1 MADLCFISFPSSSFE
16 NLLWNWFITFQKLS
30 NIGDHYFRN
39 NFNQQGKLLLE
50 MKKLRFSHSAPHLIS
65 KRFHILCQR
74 VVHAHNCNFR
84 REKGFERTASQIGW
98 IVKTFNVQQKKNREK
113 KETRSTQGGH
123 RLGSI
128 VSNSNGDSA
137 WSYPQIPTTFKIN
150 PVVHSINQKD
160 QFLPKSTLKVM

>member
-1 MADLCFISFPSSSFE
+1 MGDINTVNASYHLR
-16 NLLWNWFITFQKLS
+16 KL
-30 NIGDHYFRN
+30 
-39 NFNQQGKLLLE
+39 Q
-50 MKKLRFSHSAPHLIS
+50 FSHSVPHLVS

-113 KETRSTQGGH
+113 KERSTQEGH

-137 WSYPQIPTTFKIN
+137 
-150 PVVHSINQKD
+150 
-160 QFLPKSTLKVM
+160 